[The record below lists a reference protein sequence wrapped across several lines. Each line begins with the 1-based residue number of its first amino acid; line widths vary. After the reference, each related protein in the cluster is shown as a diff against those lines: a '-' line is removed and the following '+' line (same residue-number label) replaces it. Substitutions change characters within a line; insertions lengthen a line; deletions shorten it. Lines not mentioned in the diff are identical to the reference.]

1 MGNALQSCFIATP
14 RISTAEESKKFR
26 RSGLDFKPHQ
36 SVSALQEERRLT
48 SAIRSAAAETMNVL
62 VDRLEE
68 AELLAIKA
76 IPKTPA
82 AARKHVT
89 QLQAA
94 LSDAAVLAA
103 AIAIIMKC
111 EIETAS

>member
-1 MGNALQSCFIATP
+1 LGAVAIERTLPKPSPAKECPQHLRF
-14 RISTAEESKKFR
+14 
-26 RSGLDFKPHQ
+26 GLDFKPHQ

-76 IPKTPA
+76 IPKAPV

-103 AIAIIMKC
+103 AIAIIMKG
-111 EIETAS
+111 EIEIAS